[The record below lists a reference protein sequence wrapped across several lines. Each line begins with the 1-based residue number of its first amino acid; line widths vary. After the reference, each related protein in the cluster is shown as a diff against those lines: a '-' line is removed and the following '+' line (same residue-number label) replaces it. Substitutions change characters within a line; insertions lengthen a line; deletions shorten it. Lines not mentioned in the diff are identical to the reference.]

1 MPQYDVN
8 DPSEAIVLED
18 QRCEHYNPAR
28 KAIVQQYLDLYLNN
42 ALKILNSQ
50 GVSQHQQP
58 TAYSKNEA
66 TLVCKERNPA
76 ALD

>member
-18 QRCEHYNPAR
+18 QRSEHYNPAR
-28 KAIVQQYLDLYLNN
+28 KAIVQQYLSLYLNN

-50 GVSQHQQP
+50 GDTQHQQP
-58 TAYSKNEA
+58 TATGKNEA

-76 ALD
+76 ARD